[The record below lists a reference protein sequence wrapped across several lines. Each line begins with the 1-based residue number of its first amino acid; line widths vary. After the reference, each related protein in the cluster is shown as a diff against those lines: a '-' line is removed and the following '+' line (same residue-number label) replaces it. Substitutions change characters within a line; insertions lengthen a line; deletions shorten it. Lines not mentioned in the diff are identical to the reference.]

1 MDGEG
6 TPRIDEALRAHG
18 LRWFDDRN
26 PAHLLAALRHCEQT
40 GQPPPWWLIQLLAR
54 LVPVP
59 SPSDVRAWL
68 RWWWVKYG
76 TKHKLTSWTDGACYE
91 WAAAQIGEQISGEAV
106 HKSYL
111 RVHTAAAIDG
121 GASQAW

>member
-76 TKHKLTSWTDGACYE
+76 TKHKLTSWTDRACYE

-106 HKSYL
+106 RGSM
-111 RVHTAAAIDG
+111 RRRSRTG
-121 GASQAW
+121 